1 MRLKE
6 MEDAKKLLKWLESVS
21 VRFRPKSADTF
32 EKVLYFTDSFKRLS
46 ESEKSELVSS
56 VSAEVSKKLLA
67 FSAFFAE
74 LALAT
79 SEMRWI
85 KGAIVLHVIE
95 DFRKDYRENFRY
107 LVLVAYA
114 AKNIKADF
122 AGVVQ
127 SVIESAS
134 NRARSYLD
142 DFVGRDQELNELEK
156 FGIKV
161 ELVNNQPRF
170 VQM

>member
-1 MRLKE
+1 
-6 MEDAKKLLKWLESVS
+6 MEDIKEKLKWLESVS
-21 VRFRPKSADTF
+21 VRFRPKSMDTF
-32 EKVLYFTDSFKRLS
+32 KKVLDFTESFERLS
-46 ESEKSELVSS
+46 ESEKAGLVSY
-56 VSAEVSKKLLA
+56 VSDEVAKKLLA

-107 LVLVAYA
+107 LVLIAHA
-114 AKNIKADF
+114 AKSIQADF
-122 AGVVQ
+122 SGVIQ
-127 SVIESAS
+127 SVIGSAS
-134 NRARSYLD
+134 NRARDYLN
-142 DFVGRDQELNELEK
+142 DFVGRDQELNELDK
-156 FGIKV
+156 FGVKV
-161 ELVNNQPRF
+161 EVVNSQPRF

>member
-1 MRLKE
+1 MVDVNEK
-6 MEDAKKLLKWLESVS
+6 LKWLESVS
-21 VRFRPKSADTF
+21 VRFRPKSEDTF
-32 EKVLYFTDSFKRLS
+32 EKVLDFTESFERLS
-46 ESEKSELVSS
+46 ESEKADLVSS
-56 VSAEVSKKLLA
+56 VSDEVTKKLLA

-79 SEMRWI
+79 GEMRWV

-107 LVLVAYA
+107 LVLVAHA
-114 AKNIKADF
+114 AKSIQADF

-127 SVIESAS
+127 SVIGSAS
-134 NRARSYLD
+134 NRAKDFLN
-142 DFVGRDQELNELEK
+142 DFVGRDQALNELEK
-156 FGIKV
+156 FGVKV
-161 ELVNNQPRF
+161 EVVNSQPRF

>member
-1 MRLKE
+1 MKDTKE
-6 MEDAKKLLKWLESVS
+6 MLQWLESVS

-32 EKVLYFTDSFKRLS
+32 EKVLDFTDAFERLP
-46 ESEKSELVSS
+46 ESEKSVLVSNMS
-56 VSAEVSKKLLA
+56 DEVAKKLLA

-79 SEMRWI
+79 GEVRWV

-107 LVLVAYA
+107 LVLIAHA
-114 AKNIKADF
+114 AKNIQADF
-122 AGVVQ
+122 VGVIQ
-127 SVIESAS
+127 SVLGSAS
-134 NRARSYLD
+134 NRARGYLK
-142 DFVGRDQELNELEK
+142 DFVGRDQDLNELAK
-156 FGIKV
+156 FGVKV
-161 ELVNNQPRF
+161 EVVNSQPRF